1 MSAPRHGHGSRH
13 RTGTGSVLLR
23 SAALGV
29 AAGSRASLGVAGP
42 VLTSG
47 AGRLTRWPV
56 LLGVAGE
63 LAGDKLPS
71 APSRVDPPGPQ
82 SRAVSAATGA
92 VALARRARRP
102 VWSAALVAAAAS
114 TVGTWG
120 GAAWRGWAARRGPD
134 WRGALVEDAV
144 AIALTALAC
153 RESPRR

>member
-42 VLTSG
+42 VLSSG
-47 AGRLTRWPV
+47 AGRLTRWPAV
-56 LLGVAGE
+56 LGVVGE
-63 LAGDKLPS
+63 LTGDKLPS
-71 APSRVDPPGPQ
+71 TPSRLDPPGP
-82 SRAVSAATGA
+82 SGRAVSAATGA
-92 VALARRARRP
+92 VVLARRARRP
-102 VWSAALVAAAAS
+102 VWSAALIAAAAS

-120 GAAWRGWAARRGPD
+120 GAAWRSRAARRGPD

-144 AIALTALAC
+144 AITLATLAW